1 MQRIHQTVGSSEDS
15 CSSSESGG
23 GEDDTR
29 STGTGMSKLML
40 RKNTFRTV
48 RSIGVLHH
56 RQGSF
61 QIMTGMGITAMAELL
76 SPVLPSI

>member
-1 MQRIHQTVGSSEDS
+1 MQRIHRAVEISEDS
-15 CSSSESGG
+15 RSSSESGG

-56 RQGSF
+56 RQDPF
-61 QIMTGMGITAMAELL
+61 QIMTEMGITATVELL